1 MTKTMIRLFV
11 KDFNNTQKPSVRQNY
26 GYLAGMTGV
35 GANLILFTVK
45 LSMGFAT
52 HSIAIMAD
60 AFNNLTDSVSSV
72 MTLIGFWSSTKP
84 ADKEHPFGHGR
95 SEYITAL
102 VVSVLVIMV
111 GVQFVRSAVERI
123 MNTVPLE
130 YDSITVLILT
140 VTVIIKIWLA
150 LFYRTIG
157 RTIGSKVMEATALD
171 SIGDVA
177 TTGIVVAALVLGPY
191 IPFAFDGFV
200 GLAVALLII
209 WNGWNL
215 VMQTLSPLLGEAPDD
230 SFVEELENRVSSY
243 KGVLGHH
250 DLIVHNYGHGRSVVS
265 LHVEVPV
272 SLGMIDA
279 HEMIDTMEKEIGM
292 AMGIDLVVH
301 MDPVDCEN
309 QEAMGIKKT
318 VEDMLQEMD
327 PGLSMHDFR
336 IIYTKEC
343 KKVSFD
349 LVIPSS
355 FDSESAKSLIDG
367 LIEMIESQG
376 SDYKVEIQ
384 EDQEFAMLQSVNRT
398 NDQID
403 S

>member
-1 MTKTMIRLFV
+1 MTKMMIRLFV
-11 KDFNNTQKPSVRQNY
+11 RDFDNTQKPSVRQNY

-35 GANLILFTVK
+35 GANLVLFIVK

-123 MNTVPLE
+123 MNPVPLE
-130 YDSITVLILT
+130 YDSVTVLILT
-140 VTVIIKIWLA
+140 VTVLIKMWLA

-171 SIGDVA
+171 SMGDVA

-191 IPFAFDGFV
+191 VPFAFDGYV

-230 SFVEELENRVSSY
+230 SFVEELQNRVSSY

-279 HEMIDTMEKEIGM
+279 HEMIDTMEKEIGI

-301 MDPVDCEN
+301 MDPVDCDN
-309 QEAMGIKKT
+309 QEAMDIKTT
-318 VEDMLQEMD
+318 VEDMLKAMD

-336 IIYTKEC
+336 IIYTKGC

-349 LVIPSS
+349 LVIPSN
-355 FDSESAKSLIDG
+355 FDKESAKSLIDG

-384 EDQEFAMLQSVNRT
+384 EDQEFAMLQSVNRI